1 MGEGLISVIIPS
13 YRPDGR
19 LRDCLESILGGGGR
33 LAFEVWLVDSTP
45 GGVAGLVGGFLED
58 GRFHLLASPRRLLPG
73 EARDLGAERSG
84 GEVLAFTDADCV
96 AGEGWLEG
104 LVGALEESGAGAC
117 GGSVENATPSSYFGT
132 AVYLSEFGA
141 FTPRN
146 PARRDRFVPSC
157 NLALRREVWSGAG
170 GFPAG
175 KATGE
180 DVALGRRVT
189 DLGLEVAFVPGPVVH
204 HQNNTGAR
212 DFLMKQW
219 RLGRGCAV
227 NFREGIQ
234 PFSFMDERRWTAGL
248 LLAAVFPGR
257 LLRIGWR
264 SLRNREVGPLR
275 LAALFPA
282 LAAGAACYAAGFTA
296 AYAKAG
302 KLGRRRRGAGSWR

>member
-1 MGEGLISVIIPS
+1 M
-13 YRPDGR
+13 
-19 LRDCLESILGGGGR
+19 
-33 LAFEVWLVDSTP
+33 
-45 GGVAGLVGGFLED
+45 
-58 GRFHLLASPRRLLPG
+58 
-73 EARDLGAERSG
+73 
-84 GEVLAFTDADCV
+84 
-96 AGEGWLEG
+96 
-104 LVGALEESGAGAC
+104 GALEESGAAPAAARWESHPLELFPQ
-117 GGSVENATPSSYFGT
+117 GGLPGRSSALHPPTRRGGT
-132 AVYLSEFGA
+132 ASSPPQPG
-141 FTPRN
+141 
-146 PARRDRFVPSC
+146 PAP
-157 NLALRREVWSGAG
+157 G
-170 GFPAG
+170 GVVRGRGVSAG

-275 LAALFPA
+275 RRPSSPPWRAEPPA
-282 LAAGAACYAAGFTA
+282 TPRLHGGLREGRESRGGGAAGPATGGRPLSPGPPAGRLSRDSA
-296 AYAKAG
+296 
-302 KLGRRRRGAGSWR
+302 R